1 MSNFIIVKLTIAEPL
16 KSEEEIF
23 DQVAK
28 KIVEKSGVDTS
39 LLSKS
44 SPLWSSYAG
53 YLNSWP
59 TV

>member
-1 MSNFIIVKLTIAEPL
+1 MSNFIIVKLTFAEPL

-44 SPLWSSYAG
+44 SPLW
-53 YLNSWP
+53 
-59 TV
+59 